1 MTTPASSAKDL
12 DDKLRKNLQNKGQA
26 MPPSK
31 TNQSDSPR
39 FPITSR
45 TGPSNSLA
53 AAIRAV
59 GRAKPNTPEER
70 AKVRRYIMG
79 VAKTKGWSA
88 DIPSSWKPDGT
99 LTTGGS

>member
-1 MTTPASSAKDL
+1 LS
-12 DDKLRKNLQNKGQA
+12 
-26 MPPSK
+26 
-31 TNQSDSPR
+31 
-39 FPITSR
+39 
-45 TGPSNSLA
+45 

-79 VAKTKGWSA
+79 VAKTKGWSD
-88 DIPSSWKPDGT
+88 DIPKTWKPDGT